1 MNSNSA
7 AEEILRLMQ
16 EAAAE
21 KARKKAEEKAE
32 TEHDE
37 KIATIV
43 SKYWAY
49 LGQALWLTHS

>member
-1 MNSNSA
+1 
-7 AEEILRLMQ
+7 MQ

-32 TEHDE
+32 TEHD
-37 KIATIV
+37 KMIATII
-43 SKYWAY
+43 SKYWAANHD

>member
-1 MNSNSA
+1 
-7 AEEILRLMQ
+7 MQ